1 MAIGGLDIGTTG
13 CKLTV
18 YDNQGTYRYKAYRD
32 YPSSRGGEVQEIR
45 AEYIWKSV
53 REVIREAA
61 EHCPDIQ
68 GVGVTSFGETFV
80 LLDENDTPLAPCMLY
95 TDPRGDAECRELT
108 EKLGEKY
115 IADITGLKPHCMYSI
130 SKLMWVRKHRPDIY
144 NRTAR
149 ILLMEDYIIY
159 MLTGNPQ
166 IDYSIASRT
175 MAFDIRKLCW
185 SREILKAAQI
195 KEKLLSKTVPTGTCA
210 GTVKTAVAGDLG
222 LSGGTII
229 VSVSHDQV
237 AAAIGSRVFGD
248 AAAVDGAG
256 TVECIT
262 PVFTGIPKND
272 VLYQGSYAIVPYV
285 FPGKYLCYA
294 FSFTGGAL
302 VKWYIDNL
310 AKYEKTLADR
320 EKSSVYEVLESNM
333 QDGPTGILVLPHF
346 AGAAT
351 PYMDSGSKGAI
362 TGLTAA
368 HNVSDLYRAMLEGV
382 VYEMRLNMEELAK
395 AGIVIKKL
403 KAVGGGA
410 NSRVWMQMKADI
422 LGVPIVSLGSSEAG
436 AAGSAM
442 LTGIACNI
450 FGDLEEAAE
459 AMVKELET
467 YYPRLEQREAYE
479 QYYEKYRQLYPS
491 VRHLMGQ

>member
-18 YDNQGTYRYKAYRD
+18 YDNQGTIIYKAYRD
-32 YPSSRGGEVQEIR
+32 YPSSRGGKEQEID
-45 AEYIWKSV
+45 AKSIWNSV
-53 REVIREAA
+53 REVIREVA
-61 EHCPDIQ
+61 EQNPDIQ
-68 GVGVTSFGETFV
+68 GIGVTSFGETFV
-80 LLDENDTPLAPCMLY
+80 LLDEKDTPLAPSMLY
-95 TDPRGDAECRELT
+95 TDPRGDEECRELM
-108 EKLGEKY
+108 EKLGEKH
-115 IADITGLKPHCMYSI
+115 IAGITGLKPHCMYSI
-130 SKLMWVRKHRPDIY
+130 AKLMWMQRHRPDIY
-144 NRTAR
+144 NRASR

-159 MLTGNPQ
+159 MLTGITQ

-185 SREILKAAQI
+185 SREILEAAGI
-195 KEKLLSKTVPTGTCA
+195 DEKLLSKTVPTGTAA
-210 GTVKTAVAGDLG
+210 GNVKDSVAAKLG
-222 LSGGTII
+222 LKEKTLI

-237 AAAIGSRVFGD
+237 AAAIGASVFGD

-262 PVFTGIPKND
+262 PVFTGIPEND

-285 FPGKYLCYA
+285 IPGKYLCYA

-310 AKYEKTLADR
+310 AKYEKYLA
-320 EKSSVYEVLESNM
+320 EQENKSVYEVLESNM
-333 QDGPTGILVLPHF
+333 KDEPTGILVLPHF

-351 PYMDSGSKGAI
+351 PYMDTGSRGAI

-368 HNVSDLYRAMLEGV
+368 NNVSDLYRAMLEGV
-382 VYEMRLNMEELAK
+382 VYEMRLNMEELGK
-395 AGIVIKKL
+395 AGIGIKKL

-422 LGVPIVSLGSSEAG
+422 LGVPVVSLGSSEAG

-450 FGDLEEAAE
+450 FENLESAADK
-459 AMVKELET
+459 MVKELET
-467 YYPRLEQREAYE
+467 YYPRQEQREAYE
-479 QYYEKYRQLYPS
+479 PYYEKYRQLYPS
-491 VRHLMGQ
+491 VRHLMG

>member
-13 CKLTV
+13 CKFTV
-18 YDNQGTYRYKAYRD
+18 YDNHGTFRYKAYRD
-32 YPSSRGGEVQEIR
+32 YPSSRGGKEQEIHV
-45 AEYIWKSV
+45 ESIWNSV

-61 EHCPDIQ
+61 EKNPDIQ
-68 GVGVTSFGETFV
+68 GIGVTSFGETFV
-80 LLDENDTPLAPCMLY
+80 LLDEKDTPLAPSMLY
-95 TDPRGDAECRELT
+95 TDPRGEEECRELV
-108 EKLGEKY
+108 EKLGEKN
-115 IADITGLKPHCMYSI
+115 IAGITGLKPHCMYSI
-130 SKLMWVRKHRPDIY
+130 SKLMWMKAHRPEIY
-144 NRTAR
+144 NRASR

-159 MLTGNPQ
+159 MLTGIGC

-185 SREILKAAQI
+185 SREILEASGI
-195 KEKLLSKTVPTGTCA
+195 EEKLLSKTVPTGTAA
-210 GTVKTAVAGDLG
+210 GAVKETIAADLG
-222 LSGGTII
+222 LKRDVMI

-262 PVFTGIPKND
+262 PVFTGIPEND

-285 FPGKYLCYA
+285 IPGKYLCYA

-302 VKWYIDNL
+302 VKWYTDNL
-310 AKYEKTLADR
+310 ARYEKSLADR
-320 EKSSVYEVLESNM
+320 ENKSVYEVLESGM
-333 QDGPTGILVLPHF
+333 KDEPTGILVLPHF

-351 PYMDSGSKGAI
+351 PYMDSGSRGAI

-368 HNVSDLYRAMLEGV
+368 NNVSDLYRAMLEGV
-382 VYEMRLNMEELAK
+382 VYEMRLNMEELGK
-395 AGIVIKKL
+395 AGIKIKKL

-410 NSRVWMQMKADI
+410 NSKVWLQMKADI
-422 LGVPIVSLGSSEAG
+422 LGIPIVSLGSSEAG

-450 FGDLEEAAE
+450 FANLETAAVK
-459 AMVKELET
+459 MVKELET
-467 YYPRLEQREAYE
+467 YYPRPEQRAAYE
-479 QYYEKYRQLYPS
+479 PYYEKYRQLYPS
-491 VRHLMGQ
+491 VRHLMG

>member
-18 YDNQGTYRYKAYRD
+18 YDNQGTFIYKAYRD
-32 YPSSRGGEVQEIR
+32 YPSSRGGKEQEID
-45 AEYIWKSV
+45 AKSIWNSV

-61 EHCPDIQ
+61 EQNPDIQ
-68 GVGVTSFGETFV
+68 GIGVTSFGETFV
-80 LLDENDTPLAPCMLY
+80 LLDEKDTPLAPSMLY
-95 TDPRGDAECRELT
+95 TDPRGDEECRELV
-108 EKLGEKY
+108 EKLGEKH
-115 IADITGLKPHCMYSI
+115 IAGITGLKPHCMYSI
-130 SKLMWVRKHRPDIY
+130 AKLMWMQRHRPDIY
-144 NRTAR
+144 NRASR

-159 MLTGNPQ
+159 ILTGITQ

-185 SREILKAAQI
+185 SREILEAAGI
-195 KEKLLSKTVPTGTCA
+195 DEKLLSKTVPTGTAA
-210 GTVKTAVAGDLG
+210 GNVKDSVAAQLG
-222 LSGGTII
+222 LKEKTLI

-237 AAAIGSRVFGD
+237 AAAIGARVFGD

-262 PVFTGIPKND
+262 PVFTGIPEND

-285 FPGKYLCYA
+285 IPGKYLCYA

-310 AKYEKTLADR
+310 AKYEKYLA
-320 EKSSVYEVLESNM
+320 EQENKSVYEVLESNM
-333 QDGPTGILVLPHF
+333 KDEPTGILVLPHF

-351 PYMDSGSKGAI
+351 PYMDTGSRGAI

-368 HNVSDLYRAMLEGV
+368 NNVSDLYRAMLEGV
-382 VYEMRLNMEELAK
+382 VYEMRLNMEELGK
-395 AGIVIKKL
+395 AGIGIKKL

-422 LGVPIVSLGSSEAG
+422 LGVPVVSLGSSEAG

-450 FGDLEEAAE
+450 FENLESAADK
-459 AMVKELET
+459 MVKELET
-467 YYPRLEQREAYE
+467 YYPRQEQRAAYE
-479 QYYEKYRQLYPS
+479 PYYEKYRQLYPS
-491 VRHLMGQ
+491 VRHLMG

>member
-18 YDNQGTYRYKAYRD
+18 YDNQGTFIYKAYRD
-32 YPSSRGGEVQEIR
+32 YPSSRGGKEQEID
-45 AEYIWKSV
+45 AKSIWNSV

-61 EHCPDIQ
+61 EQNPDIQ
-68 GVGVTSFGETFV
+68 GIGVTSFGETFV
-80 LLDENDTPLAPCMLY
+80 LLDEKDTPLAPSMLY
-95 TDPRGDAECRELT
+95 TDPRGDEECRELV
-108 EKLGEKY
+108 EKLGEKH
-115 IADITGLKPHCMYSI
+115 IAGITGLKPHCMYSI
-130 SKLMWVRKHRPDIY
+130 AKLMWMQRHRPDIY
-144 NRTAR
+144 NRASR
-149 ILLMEDYIIY
+149 ILLMEDYIIHI
-159 MLTGNPQ
+159 LTGITQ

-185 SREILKAAQI
+185 SREILEAAGI
-195 KEKLLSKTVPTGTCA
+195 DEKLLSKTVPTGTAA
-210 GTVKTAVAGDLG
+210 GNVKDSVAAKLG
-222 LSGGTII
+222 LKEKTLI

-237 AAAIGSRVFGD
+237 AAAIGARVFGD

-262 PVFTGIPKND
+262 PVFTGIPEND

-285 FPGKYLCYA
+285 IPGKYLCYA

-310 AKYEKTLADR
+310 AKYEKYLA
-320 EKSSVYEVLESNM
+320 EQENKSVYEVLESNM
-333 QDGPTGILVLPHF
+333 KDEPTGILVLPHF

-351 PYMDSGSKGAI
+351 PYMDTGSRGAI

-368 HNVSDLYRAMLEGV
+368 NNVSDLYRAMLEGV
-382 VYEMRLNMEELAK
+382 VYEMRLNMEELVK
-395 AGIVIKKL
+395 AGIGIKKL

-422 LGVPIVSLGSSEAG
+422 LGVPVVSLGSSEAG

-450 FGDLEEAAE
+450 FENLESAADK
-459 AMVKELET
+459 MVKELET
-467 YYPRLEQREAYE
+467 YYPRQEQREAYE
-479 QYYEKYRQLYPS
+479 PYYEKYRQLYPS
-491 VRHLMGQ
+491 VRHLMG